1 MTNLVL
7 SANTCFANKNWPRP
21 EQWVECVKSWGLRS
35 VQCSLDLLDPL
46 LPDARQLAA
55 EMGRAAEAA
64 GVEIWSTFTGSRAYA
79 TNMLGHSDARY
90 RDWARTWLLAAVEV
104 TAAMGARATGGHIAA
119 LEASCAVRDASVSE
133 GRLAPALIRSLAGD
147 CAEIGRRAVDVGLE
161 YLMLEAMP
169 GARELPHTPRDV
181 RDLLGAINEVS
192 PAPFELCYDLGH
204 ACGSDLRP
212 DRERAYAW
220 LEEMLPFIRCV
231 HLQQT
236 DGLGDRHWP
245 FTEEHTGDGIIS
257 PARVLQV
264 LAGSA
269 RERIDLV
276 FEIIHPPEAG
286 PEEILADWA
295 ESVTA
300 WRTATR
306 EGLPA

>member
-79 TNMLGHSDARY
+79 TNRLGHSDARY

-169 GARELPHTPRDV
+169 GARELPTR
-181 RDLLGAINEVS
+181 RATSAICWGQSTRSARRLLSCATTWGMRAAATSDQTAN
-192 PAPFELCYDLGH
+192 APTHGW
-204 ACGSDLRP
+204 R
-212 DRERAYAW
+212 
-220 LEEMLPFIRCV
+220 EMLPFIRCV